1 MCRPTAGG
9 RQGGV
14 EILFRDGKL
23 QLDLLPKVK
32 VEVVVGEHQVEE
44 AVKAIMEAA
53 RAGEKGDGKIFILP
67 VGDAIRV
74 RTGERGDNVL

>member
-1 MCRPTAGG
+1 
-9 RQGGV
+9 
-14 EILFRDGKL
+14 
-23 QLDLLPKVK
+23 
-32 VEVVVGEHQVEE
+32 
-44 AVKAIMEAA
+44 MEAA